1 MLMRFLFFLL
11 LLPCFLA
18 AQYPSAPL
26 NYVSDEAGV
35 LSPEQQQL
43 LNQKLKSFENSS
55 GNQIFVYIAPSLNGQ
70 NLESLSQ
77 EIFHHWKIGNQKN
90 DNGVLIAVF
99 IRDHKFRIHTGYGL
113 EGSLPDLLTK
123 KIQDET
129 MRPYF
134 KQNDF
139 YTGIDKGINELIY
152 YTAHAYEPEKES
164 TFSMKYLGS
173 WLLGYIPNAFL
184 IILFSVFLFRKKPV
198 KKRKP
203 VVKGILFGIALL
215 LALIPCI
222 GSILLFF
229 MLFLV
234 IDFKKGGSS
243 SSYSGSSYYGGGSS
257 DYSSS
262 DSGSDFSGGG
272 GGDSGG
278 GGSSS
283 DW

>member
-1 MLMRFLFFLL
+1 MRFLFLLFLV
-11 LLPCFLA
+11 PCCLA
-18 AQYPSAPL
+18 AQYPSAPQ
-26 NYVSDEAGV
+26 NYVTDEAGV
-35 LSPEQQQL
+35 LSLEQQQR
-43 LNQKLKSFENSS
+43 LNQRLKDFENGSS
-55 GNQIFVYIAPSLNGQ
+55 NQIFVYIAPSLNGR
-70 NLESLSQ
+70 NLESFSQ
-77 EIFHHWKIGNQKN
+77 EIFHHWKIGHQKN

-99 IRDHKFRIHTGYGL
+99 VKDHKFRIQTGYGL

-139 YTGIDKGINELIY
+139 YTGIDKGISELIY
-152 YTAHAYEPEKES
+152 YTAHAYEPEEES
-164 TFSMKYLGS
+164 ASGMTYLGS
-173 WLLGYIPNAFL
+173 WLLGYSVNVL
-184 IILFSVFLFRKKPV
+184 LMVLFSVFLFKKKPA

-222 GSILLFF
+222 GAILLFF

-234 IDFKKGGSS
+234 IDFKKGGGS
-243 SSYSGSSYYGGGSS
+243 SSYSGSSYYSGGGS

>member
-1 MLMRFLFFLL
+1 MRFLFLL
-11 LLPCFLA
+11 FFLPCCLA
-18 AQYPSAPL
+18 AQYPSAPQ
-26 NYVSDEAGV
+26 NYVTDEAGV
-35 LSPEQQQL
+35 LSREQQHV
-43 LNQKLKSFENSS
+43 LNQKLKNFEKSS
-55 GNQIFVYIAPSLNGQ
+55 SNQIFVYIAPSLNGQ
-70 NLESLSQ
+70 QLESLSQ
-77 EIFHHWKIGNQKN
+77 EIFHHWKIGHQKH

-99 IRDHKFRIHTGYGL
+99 VRDHQFRIQTGYGL

-139 YTGIDKGINELIY
+139 YTGIDKGIGELIY
-152 YTAHAYEPEKES
+152 YTAHAYEPEEES

-173 WLLGYIPNAFL
+173 WLLGYIPNALL
-184 IILFSVFLFRKKPV
+184 IILFSVLLFKKKPA

-203 VVKGILFGIALL
+203 VMKGILFGIALL

-222 GSILLFF
+222 GAILLFF

-234 IDFKKGGSS
+234 IDFKKGGGG
-243 SSYSGSSYYGGGSS
+243 SSYPGSSYYSGGGS